1 MFKDASGKQFFF
13 SLLLRN
19 FKEIYL
25 EFQKFGLLY
34 KTSNMLVVV
43 LIGIVS
49 LSAQT
54 HLRFYVMSDFNLS
67 RFLNIAH
74 ILSF

>member
-1 MFKDASGKQFFF
+1 M
-13 SLLLRN
+13 
-19 FKEIYL
+19 YL
-25 EFQKFGLLY
+25 EFRKFGLLY